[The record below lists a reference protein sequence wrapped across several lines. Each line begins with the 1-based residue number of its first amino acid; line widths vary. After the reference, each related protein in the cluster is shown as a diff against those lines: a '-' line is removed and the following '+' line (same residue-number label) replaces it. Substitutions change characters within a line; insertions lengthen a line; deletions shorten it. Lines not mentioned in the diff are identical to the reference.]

1 MERTYSVTLA
11 LVAWSTALV
20 FGWVNGGGLQEV
32 LLKAWYVLLVFA
44 ACGYVVGVVAA
55 QIVDEA
61 VRTQLTEKID
71 QSSQAKNSV
80 EKQSA
85 AG

>member
-1 MERTYSVTLA
+1 MERTYAITLA

-20 FGWVNGGGLQEV
+20 FGWANGGGLQEV
-32 LLKAWYVLLVFA
+32 LLTAWYGLLVFA
-44 ACGYVVGVVAA
+44 ALGYVVGVIAA
-55 QIVDEA
+55 QIVDET

-71 QSSQAKNSV
+71 ENAQAQDRV